1 MTLERLDVGGDDDV
15 LEVGFGGGG
24 LLAMLLRATSGTV
37 AGVDPAG
44 AMVKRAQRRFRRE
57 PRLRLHRGS
66 VEALPFEDKR
76 FDRACSVNNIYF
88 WPDPPAALREL
99 ARVLREG
106 GRLAVCFEPPE
117 ELRKWPGHRF
127 GFRLVD
133 EAEVRQLMEEA
144 GFARIS
150 HAEGRGRMPDRFL
163 CLTGERARAE
173 ARP

>member
-1 MTLERLDVGGDDDV
+1 V

-24 LLAMLLRATSGTV
+24 LLAMLSRATTGDV
-37 AGVDPAG
+37 VGVDLSE
-44 AMVKRAQRRFRRE
+44 AMVKRARRRFRRE
-57 PRLRLHRGS
+57 PRLRLHVGS
-66 VEALPFEDKR
+66 VDALPFGDGR

-88 WPDPPAALREL
+88 WPDPPAAMREL
-99 ARVLREG
+99 ARVLRPG

-133 EAEVRQLMEEA
+133 EGEVRRLMEEA

-150 HAEGRGRMPDRFL
+150 CAEGRGRMPDRFL
-163 CLTGERARAE
+163 CLTGERGGAE
-173 ARP
+173 ASP